1 LWRSKRPKHG
11 SVLDRS
17 VQVQHGESPVHRLN
31 AGVKLVI
38 ALMLSALAVV
48 AGKPWMIIALLGLEI
63 GLYRVAGLGMA
74 LLWLDLRVFLLQVLI
89 LVALHMLRFD
99 PVNGFWTGLKTG
111 LQILLLFLPAAIF
124 LRTTRSSQLM
134 GGLRRVMPARIVFII
149 FTSFRFIP
157 FFAREMEEIA
167 LMQRL
172 RGAPISPRHLIN
184 PVNWKAL
191 FDCLFIPLLV
201 RAIKTADETALSA
214 EARGFRI
221 QAVPEGHPKKRE

>member
-1 LWRSKRPKHG
+1 
-11 SVLDRS
+11 
-17 VQVQHGESPVHRLN
+17 
-31 AGVKLVI
+31 
-38 ALMLSALAVV
+38 
-48 AGKPWMIIALLGLEI
+48 
-63 GLYRVAGLGMA
+63 
-74 LLWLDLRVFLLQVLI
+74 
-89 LVALHMLRFD
+89 
-99 PVNGFWTGLKTG
+99 
-111 LQILLLFLPAAIF
+111 
-124 LRTTRSSQLM
+124 M

-172 RGAPISPRHLIN
+172 RGAPISPRDLIN
-184 PVNWKAL
+184 PINWKAL

-221 QAVPEGHPKKRE
+221 QAVPERHPEKRE